1 MYKYLNWISRLAL
14 ISLVSLGDNLSGL
27 QNSAVLAQDT
37 TPTATTD
44 SQPKS
49 NPVAPN
55 QRGDRFKLVY
65 VKTDDRLSLQLME
78 AYHKNQ
84 LFNKVGKVI
93 TTKINLPRNIT
104 LLIKD
109 CGEVN
114 AYYNG
119 SDHSIT
125 MCNELAKSNYK
136 VFRQAGFDNEQAW
149 QAAIYATIFVFYH
162 EAGHMLIRELNLPA
176 VGKEE
181 DVADQFSAY
190 LLLNN
195 DPTEGRKMSKSIVGA
210 AADLFK
216 LTARKP
222 SKELMLDEHS
232 LNQQRF
238 YNLVCILYGAAPD
251 TYGELV
257 KKLDYPDRRL
267 YGCRLEYQQIAS
279 SWKRLLEPH
288 QDRSW

>member
-14 ISLVSLGDNLSGL
+14 ISLVSLGDNLPGL
-27 QNSAVLAQDT
+27 QNSAVLAQDP
-37 TPTATTD
+37 TPVATTD
-44 SQPKS
+44 SRPKS
-49 NPVAPN
+49 NPVVPN

-109 CGEVN
+109 CGQIN
-114 AYYNG
+114 AYYS
-119 SDHSIT
+119 SDGSIT
-125 MCNELAKSNYK
+125 MCNELTKSNYK
-136 VFRQAGFDNEQAW
+136 IFRQAGLDNEQAW
-149 QAAIYATIFVFYH
+149 QAAIYATIFAFYH
-162 EAGHMLIRELNLPA
+162 EAGHMLIHELNLPA

-195 DPTEGRKMSKSIVGA
+195 DPTEGRKMSKSIVEAGA
-210 AADLFK
+210 DWFN
-216 LTARKP
+216 LTAKKP
-222 SKELMLDEHS
+222 SKESMLDEHS
-232 LNQQRF
+232 LDQQRF

-267 YGCRLEYQQIAS
+267 NGCRREYQQIAS

-288 QDRSW
+288 ENRGY

>member
-14 ISLVSLGDNLSGL
+14 ISLVSLGDNLPGL
-27 QNSAVLAQDT
+27 QSSAVLAQNT
-37 TPTATTD
+37 IPPATTN
-44 SQPKS
+44 SQPKL

-55 QRGDRFKLVY
+55 QRGDRFKIVY
-65 VKTDDRLSLQLME
+65 VKTNDRSSLQLME

-84 LFNKVGKVI
+84 LFNKVAKVI

-114 AYYNG
+114 AYYN
-119 SDHSIT
+119 SSNHSIT
-125 MCNELAKSNYK
+125 MCNELTKSNYQ

-162 EAGHMLIRELNLPA
+162 EAGHMLINELDIPVA
-176 VGKEE
+176 GREE
-181 DVADQFSAY
+181 DAADQFSAY

-195 DPTEGRKMSKSIVGA
+195 DPTEGKKMSKSIVEAGA
-210 AADLFK
+210 DWFN
-216 LTARKP
+216 LTATKP
-222 SKELMLDEHS
+222 SKESMLGEHS

-238 YNLVCILYGAAPD
+238 YNLVCILYGADPN
-251 TYGELV
+251 TYSELV
-257 KKLDYPDRRL
+257 KKLNYPDRRL
-267 YGCRLEYQQIAS
+267 NGCRLEYQQIAS
-279 SWKRLLEPH
+279 SWKRLLEPYENKGY
-288 QDRSW
+288 